1 MRHLFETPA
10 QMRALHQREL
20 AALRK
25 TYRRDQLKLFG
36 FLSVWLAFILY
47 LPFAPSHEEVLIAF
61 NIYTLAI
68 SAFIASLFRK

>member
-1 MRHLFETPA
+1 MLTACATSSKR
-10 QMRALHQREL
+10 RRQREL

-25 TYRRDQLKLFG
+25 TCRRDQLKLFG

-47 LPFAPSHEEVLIAF
+47 LPFAPSHEVVLIAF
-61 NIYTLAI
+61 